1 MPLAEHL
8 PPALADGGL
17 VVFETAAGIQPALP
31 LPYARPGATVPQLT
45 VYEAG

>member
-31 LPYARPGATVPQLT
+31 LPVRSTRRHGSTCS
-45 VYEAG
+45 